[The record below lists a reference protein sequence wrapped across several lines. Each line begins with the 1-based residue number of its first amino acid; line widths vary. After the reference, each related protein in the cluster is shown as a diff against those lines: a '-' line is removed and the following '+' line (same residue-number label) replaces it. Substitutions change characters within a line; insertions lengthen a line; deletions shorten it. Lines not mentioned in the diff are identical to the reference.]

1 VGIAVAD
8 QYRSKQD
15 IVFQTLKDEILS
27 GRLRPG
33 DELNTLD
40 LSKRLG
46 VSRTPIREALNR
58 LTSIGLAESEPHRGA
73 FVKELSLKEVVEMYW
88 IRGALGGI
96 AARLATRNLNDSDRR
111 RLLELCD
118 SMDSNAS
125 SGDSKLFLKNNSE
138 FHTIIYHAA
147 QSPMLETLLVQ
158 YDRQSE
164 QYRALGFELPG
175 RASEISDEHRQIADA
190 LLAGKKMLAEKLV
203 RVHLFN
209 TASRIAKS
217 FGIDV
222 EM

>member
-1 VGIAVAD
+1 MEIAVAD
-8 QYRSKQD
+8 QYRSKQE
-15 IVFQTLKDEILS
+15 IVFQTLKDEIIS

-33 DELNTLD
+33 DELNTLE

-58 LTSIGLAESEPHRGA
+58 LTSIGLAESEPNRGA
-73 FVKELSLKEVVEMYW
+73 FVKELSVEEVVEIYW

-96 AARLATRNLNDSDRR
+96 AARLATKNLTDADKH
-111 RLLELCD
+111 RLFELCD
-118 SMDSNAS
+118 AMDSNA
-125 SGDSKLFLKNNSE
+125 GNADSRSFLKNNSE
-138 FHTIIYHAA
+138 FHTIIYRAA
-147 QSPMLETLLVQ
+147 ESPMLETLLVQ
-158 YDRQSE
+158 YDHQSE

-175 RASEISDEHRQIADA
+175 RASEISIEHRQIADA
-190 LLAGKKMLAEKLV
+190 LVAGEKVLAEKLV
-203 RVHLFN
+203 RRHLFN